1 MERNPY
7 FWQVDPAGNQLPY
20 IDRLTFNI
28 SQDVE
33 SLMLDAISGRLD
45 IQERHIDT
53 LQNKPTLS
61 QNMQKGGY
69 RLVRA
74 RSTPARSRC
83 RST

>member
-7 FWQVDPAGNQLPY
+7 FWQVDTAGNQLPY
-20 IDRLTFNI
+20 IDRLNFNI

-33 SLMLDAISGRLD
+33 SLMLDAISGKLD

-69 RLVRA
+69 RLIELINFGVPAGA
-74 RSTPARSRC
+74 RST
-83 RST
+83 

>member
-1 MERNPY
+1 
-7 FWQVDPAGNQLPY
+7 
-20 IDRLTFNI
+20 
-28 SQDVE
+28 
-33 SLMLDAISGRLD
+33 MLDAISGRID

-69 RLVRA
+69 RLVELDQLRA
-74 RSTPARSRC
+74 RSSV